1 MTPHSD
7 YAALV
12 SDLLPEITAFRRDLH
27 QHPEVSGSEQRTAA
41 LVAQRLQAAGIPVR
55 TGVGGHGLVA
65 LIGEGSPCIGLR
77 GDMDALPLQ
86 EQADVPWASQTPGV
100 MHACGHDFHTAWL
113 LGAGLALA
121 RHGLSRG
128 SVKLL
133 FQPAEESLGGA
144 AGMIADGAL
153 QDPPVEAICG
163 AHVMPDY
170 VCGQVALMPGPNL
183 AASDTF
189 SITVTGRGT
198 HGANPHLG
206 RDPLPVAAEI
216 VLALQTLVSRRL
228 DPLEPAV
235 VSVCQVHAGQAWN
248 IIPQTVELGGT
259 VRTLRAQT
267 QDLLEEALGEV
278 CRGIAAAHGCQAEVV
293 YTRGVPST
301 ITDPAVTTAVTRSL
315 QTVLGEDRVILRE
328 QPNMGGEDFSYM
340 LERVPGAL
348 LWVGCAP
355 DAAATTQ
362 LALHNPHFC
371 GDEDCLRVVMLAFGA
386 IALDY
391 LSSSD

>member
-1 MTPHSD
+1 MNQQ
-7 YAALV
+7 AAYTDIV
-12 SDLLPEITAFRRDLH
+12 SDLLPEIIAFRRDLH
-27 QHPEVSGSEQRTAA
+27 QHPELSGTEERTAA
-41 LVAQRLQAAGIPVR
+41 QVAQRLQAAGIPCR
-55 TGVGGHGLVA
+55 TGVGGHGVVA
-65 LIGEGSPCIGLR
+65 VIGEGHPCIGLR
-77 GDMDALPLQ
+77 CDMDALPLQ
-86 EQADVPWASQTPGV
+86 EEAEVPWASQTPGV

-121 RHGLSRG
+121 RHGLPRG

-144 AGMIADGAL
+144 AHMIADGAL
-153 QDPPVEAICG
+153 QNPPVDVVCG
-163 AHVMPDY
+163 AHVMPEY
-170 VCGQVALMPGPNL
+170 VCGEVALMPGPNL

-189 SITVTGRGT
+189 TVTVTGKGT

-216 VLALQTLVSRRL
+216 IMALQTLVSRRL

-235 VSVCQVHAGQAWN
+235 VSVCQIHGGQAFN
-248 IIPQTVELGGT
+248 IIPPLVELNGT
-259 VRTLRAQT
+259 VRTLREEPR
-267 QDLLEEALGEV
+267 DLLESALAEV
-278 CRGIAAAHGCQAEVV
+278 CQGIATAHGCQAEVI
-293 YTRGVPST
+293 YTRGVPPT
-301 ITDPAVTTAVTRSL
+301 ITDPAVTAAVTRSL
-315 QTVLGEDRVILRE
+315 QSALGEDRVILRE

-348 LWVGCAP
+348 LWVGCTP
-355 DAAATTQ
+355 ETQ
-362 LALHNPHFC
+362 PPSSLHNPHFC
-371 GDEDCLRVVMLAFGA
+371 GDDACLQVVMLAFGA